1 MVRFVSCHTPM
12 PGCPRRGMPCYST
25 FLTGV
30 VMPLCPTPVIPRH
43 SHEQACHVSCHASL
57 ANAHVMQTQMNR
69 LRIAHRQQRLRVGQ
83 HSFPRA
89 PLLFHCTTGG
99 LCRAHGAG
107 CETREPCS
115 GTYMG

>member
-1 MVRFVSCHTPM
+1 MVRFVSCHNPI
-12 PGCPRRGMPCYST
+12 PRCPRHAMPCFMT
-25 FLTGV
+25 CGV
-30 VMPLCPTPVIPRH
+30 NATSPHAPHATPRPSRA
-43 SHEQACHVSCHASL
+43 QACHVSCHASL
-57 ANAHVMQTQMNR
+57 PNAHVMQTQMNR